1 MSETVEPEAAA
12 PNRRLGLIFVGL
24 IVLAILMGVRWWY
37 GTTVALNQ
45 VFVVV
50 SSPACTGTTIGAA
63 EVGDVSVAAPEVVP
77 GMRCEVTVNV
87 ANPGTVPVTLSR
99 VTAPGL
105 GPTSDLPVLA
115 AEAEDRTPSADSGD
129 DKDAS
134 YLVDERIEPGGFL
147 DITIAYEFRE
157 GGCLADETYSAA
169 GWPTAQVTM
178 SMRTKAVTADRA
190 FALRASD
197 ESAC

>member
-12 PNRRLGLIFVGL
+12 PNRRLGLILVGL
-24 IVLAILMGVRWWY
+24 IVLALLMSVRWWY
-37 GTTVALNQ
+37 GTSVALNQ

-50 SSPACTGTTIGAA
+50 SSPACTGTTVGPA
-63 EVGDVSVAAPEVVP
+63 EVGGVSVAAPEVMP

-99 VTAPGL
+99 ITAPGM
-105 GPTSDLPVLA
+105 GPTSDLPVQA
-115 AEAEDRTPSADSGD
+115 AEADDRVPSADPGD

-134 YLVDERIEPGGFL
+134 YSVDERIEPGGFL
-147 DITIAYEFRE
+147 DITVAYEFRE
-157 GGCLADETYSAA
+157 GGCLADETFSATD
-169 GWPTAQVTM
+169 WPTAQVTM
-178 SMRTKAVTADRA
+178 SMRTKAVTPDRD

-197 ESAC
+197 ESTC